1 MEGPLWTEGR
11 ERNRGLFLSEVN
23 LAARHCI
30 AEREHYNRVT
40 LYVMAY
46 RHCAPLKRCYAIRDA
61 CSILVHG
68 TILGHF
74 SIGLAT
80 VKNDQ
85 QGPAALEKKL
95 NSVEAVKVAVRV
107 LDELALAQRAM
118 GVTELA
124 DALGETKPRIHRHL
138 STLREVGL
146 VEQDQSTE
154 RYRLGWRVF
163 QLGEAAGTQFDLR
176 TRAEPYLIRLRD
188 ELKET
193 AVLAVPINGRPMV
206 VASVDSIHARITISV
221 KPGNR
226 PVPHCSALGRLTLA
240 FSSKAL
246 QDELLTGVLAAETP
260 LSMTSAEQIRTRLG
274 LINEQFYDVS
284 DGEVMIGVNTI
295 AVPIFRDG
303 DVLAGALSIVGS
315 VQTVPNPPLRKQV
328 DLLHDCAADLSAQL
342 DSDAYERWQLRR
354 QAHDLLSA
362 LK

>member
-1 MEGPLWTEGR
+1 MKQASTTV
-11 ERNRGLFLSEVN
+11 RNRVRQESPP
-23 LAARHCI
+23 
-30 AEREHYNRVT
+30 
-40 LYVMAY
+40 VM
-46 RHCAPLKRCYAIRDA
+46 
-61 CSILVHG
+61 
-68 TILGHF
+68 
-74 SIGLAT
+74 
-80 VKNDQ
+80 
-85 QGPAALEKKL
+85 EKKL
-95 NSVEAVKVAVRV
+95 NSVEAVKVAVRI

-138 STLREVGL
+138 STLREVGII
-146 VEQDQSTE
+146 EQDQSTE

-206 VASVDSIHARITISV
+206 IANVDNIYARITISV

-226 PVPHCSALGRLTLA
+226 PVPHCSALGRLTMA
-240 FSSKAL
+240 FSPKAL
-246 QDELLTGVLAAETP
+246 QDEMLSAPLPAETP
-260 LSMTSAEQIRTRLG
+260 LSMTSPEAIRQRLA
-274 LINEQFYDVS
+274 LITEQFYDAS
-284 DGEVMIGVNTI
+284 DGEVMIGVNTV

-315 VQTVPNPPLRKQV
+315 IQNIPDPPLRKQV
-328 DLLHDCAADLSAQL
+328 DLLHECAAELSAQL
-342 DSDAYERWQLRR
+342 NSDAYERWQLRR

>member
-1 MEGPLWTEGR
+1 MRP
-11 ERNRGLFLSEVN
+11 
-23 LAARHCI
+23 
-30 AEREHYNRVT
+30 
-40 LYVMAY
+40 
-46 RHCAPLKRCYAIRDA
+46 APSNGDP
-61 CSILVHG
+61 
-68 TILGHF
+68 
-74 SIGLAT
+74 T
-80 VKNDQ
+80 VKNNDSQ
-85 QGPAALEKKL
+85 EAPATEKKL
-95 NSVEAVKVAVRV
+95 NSVEAVKVAVRI

-138 STLREVGL
+138 STLREVGI
-146 VEQDQSTE
+146 VEQDQSTD

-176 TRAEPYLIRLRD
+176 TRAEPYLIRIRD

-206 VASVDSIHARITISV
+206 IASADSLFARITISV

-226 PVPHCSALGRLTLA
+226 PVPHSSALGRLTMA
-240 FSSKAL
+240 FSSRQL
-246 QDELLTGVLAAETP
+246 QDELLAGPLPADTP
-260 LSMTSAEQIRTRLG
+260 LSMTSPDAIRQRLA
-274 LINEQFYDVS
+274 LITEQFYEVS
-284 DGEVMIGVNTI
+284 DGEVMTGVNTI

-315 VQTVPNPPLRKQV
+315 VQHIPNPPLRKHV
-328 DLLHDCAADLSAQL
+328 DLLHECAGELSAQL
-342 DSDAYERWQLRR
+342 NSNAYERWRFRR